1 MPKLTDSQLVILS
14 TAAQREDGA
23 ILPLAKSVKLNKGA
37 ATLVLKSLLR
47 QGLVAERPAAA
58 EDDAWREADGQRLN
72 LAITEAGLTAIG
84 VAPKEAAPKGKPSK
98 AARVAKKTGLATS
111 SPGPQKAK
119 PGAQEARPGTKQSKL
134 LELLRR
140 KTGATIDDLVTATGW
155 QAHSVR
161 GAISGLIKKKLGLAV
176 ITEIIE
182 GRGRVYRVGASA
194 K

>member
-14 TAAQREDGA
+14 TAAQREDGFV
-23 ILPLAKSVKLNKGA
+23 LPFTKSVKLNKGA

-58 EDDAWREADGQRLN
+58 EDHSWRETDGQRLT

-84 VAPKEAAPKGKPSK
+84 VSPKEAAPKGKPSK
-98 AARVAKKTGLATS
+98 TAAAAKRTARATPS
-111 SPGPQKAK
+111 SVPEKAK
-119 PGAQEARPGTKQSKL
+119 PGAHEARAGTKQGKL

-140 KTGATIDDLVTATGW
+140 KTGATIEEMIAATSW
-155 QAHSVR
+155 QPHSVR

-176 ITEIIE
+176 TAEVIE
-182 GRGRVYRVGASA
+182 GRGRVYRVGATA